1 MMLIIRP
8 NNTLQFQ
15 FILILMNASEQSFP
29 YFVFKISS
37 YIFWVLLLIF
47 FLYMLCTQMT
57 FDFTSHIHQSQQKL
71 ISWSIFCNI
80 YMVQTFLKILC
91 WRFLVPRPERLFVSN
106 VTSSCNTWNL
116 STLLMLV
123 NYNTNNF
130 FLVLKFSHSCNGL
143 FSSLWRF

>member
-57 FDFTSHIHQSQQKL
+57 FDFSSHMILGHLLPIPMNQKHECKGHQ
-71 ISWSIFCNI
+71 I
-80 YMVQTFLKILC
+80 YSKMPRKIC
-91 WRFLVPRPERLFVSN
+91 
-106 VTSSCNTWNL
+106 
-116 STLLMLV
+116 
-123 NYNTNNF
+123 
-130 FLVLKFSHSCNGL
+130 KK
-143 FSSLWRF
+143 